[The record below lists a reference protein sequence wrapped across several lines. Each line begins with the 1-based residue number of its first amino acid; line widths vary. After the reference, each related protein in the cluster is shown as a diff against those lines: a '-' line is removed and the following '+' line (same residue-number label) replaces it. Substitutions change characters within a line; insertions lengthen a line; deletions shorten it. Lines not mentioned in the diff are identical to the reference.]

1 MRQDHSVR
9 AMDIT
14 SPANPEVHDFVQG
27 SVNDASALS
36 KALEGVNAIII
47 GHMASRGSYFSV
59 EAPFDINVKGTAQI
73 FETALKRGIRRVVLI
88 SSTAV
93 VHRQVKEG
101 LPISRESSY
110 SPTSIY
116 ALTKVLQ
123 ENIARY
129 YHEEHG
135 FEVACL
141 RPTHIICEDS
151 FTDKYGHQYDKATWQ
166 FIDPRDIARAA
177 IAAIHLPKLGFE
189 VFHLMTGPEAE
200 TFADVAHTR
209 SILGWEPLHRFDA
222 LREKA
227 ESTKA
232 S

>member
-1 MRQDHSVR
+1 
-9 AMDIT
+9 MDIT
-14 SPANPEVHDFVQG
+14 LPANPEMHDFVQG
-27 SVNDASALS
+27 SVNDASAVS
-36 KALEGVNAIII
+36 EALDGINAVVI
-47 GHMASRGSYFSV
+47 GHMASRGSYSSV
-59 EAPFDINVKGTAQI
+59 DAPFDINVKGTAQI
-73 FETALKRGIRRVVLI
+73 FEAALARGIRRIVLI

-93 VHRQVKEG
+93 VHRQVKARQ
-101 LPISRESSY
+101 PVSHKSSHC
-110 SPTSIY
+110 PTSIY

-151 FTDKYGHQYDKATWQ
+151 LTDKYGHRYDKATWQ

-177 IAAIHLPKLGFE
+177 IAAIRLPKLGFE
-189 VFHLMTGPEAE
+189 VFHLLTGPDADN
-200 TFADVAHTR
+200 FADVARTK

-227 ESTKA
+227 ESA
-232 S
+232 AE